1 MRIINSGGIVIM
13 THYFDDLSVLVK
25 AILLILLGGIISPV
39 YRILR
44 YLETKNIVTLVVG
57 IVCLV
62 TGVGNFILGLVDL
75 VCVLTKGK
83 ITVFA
88 E

>member
-1 MRIINSGGIVIM
+1 M

-25 AILLILLGGIISPV
+25 VILLILLGGLISPV

-44 YLETKNIVTLVVG
+44 FLETKNVVTLVVG

-62 TGVGNFILGLVDL
+62 TGVGNFIFSPFYYFFRIILTFDFA
-75 VCVLTKGK
+75 CVILFS
-83 ITVFA
+83 I
-88 E
+88 

>member
-1 MRIINSGGIVIM
+1 M

-25 AILLILLGGIISPV
+25 VILLILLGGLISPV

-44 YLETKNIVTLVVG
+44 YLETKNVVTLVVG

-75 VCVLTKGK
+75 ICVLTKGK